1 MIHIFD
7 VDMGRRKFLR
17 NAMAAAVG
25 TALAS
30 GKSVPQHVS
39 LARKMIEPNQ
49 AAKNIG
55 RAQETLAGVKH
66 ARDISK
72 NVGTAL
78 SSSVGE
84 KLSNKSSLL
93 DRLKKRAGKVEN
105 TLNQGLKVS
114 DELDKMPV
122 TRRDFLQ
129 KTAGYFGK
137 GTRKYI
143 NYKLK
148 PLKALSGVTSPMPG
162 AGFATLAGQNKDRL
176 MRFAN
181 VFASKNLSSDYL
193 TKSSVVEE
201 LL

>member
-1 MIHIFD
+1 MIRIFD
-7 VDMGRRKFLR
+7 IDVGRRKFLR

-25 TALAS
+25 TALTS
-30 GKSVPQHVS
+30 GKDKSKMS
-39 LARKMIEPNQ
+39 LTQKLIEPNQ

-55 RAQETLAGVKH
+55 KAQETLAGVRH

-72 NVGTAL
+72 NVGTSL

-84 KLSNKSSLL
+84 KVSGKLPFL
-93 DRLKKRAGKVEN
+93 DRLKNRAGKVEN
-105 TLNQGLKVS
+105 TLNKGLKVS

-122 TRRDFLQ
+122 SRRDFIQ

-148 PLKALSGVTSPMPG
+148 PIRALTGAGSSMPG
-162 AGFATLAGQNKDRL
+162 SGFAALAGQNKDRIMKL
-176 MRFAN
+176 AQVFAN
-181 VFASKNLSSDYL
+181 KQLDL
-193 TKSSVVEE
+193 KGLD
-201 LL
+201 LLGD